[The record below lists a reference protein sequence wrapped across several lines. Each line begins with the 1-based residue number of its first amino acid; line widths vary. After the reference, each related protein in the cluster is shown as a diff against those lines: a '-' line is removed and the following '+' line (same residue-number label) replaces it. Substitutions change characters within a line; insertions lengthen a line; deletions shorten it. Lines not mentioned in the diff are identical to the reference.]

1 MRIEGRK
8 HGFLIGSGRTI
19 KHCAR
24 VGKVDIN
31 SLPNQHGLDNLMQEA
46 LTEVFVSQNPDT
58 FKLKNGKAVP
68 LVSEEESRDIE
79 NQFREFEKNERK
91 MSRKRQVQAK
101 REQAAKLEENIEQII
116 EKEVDY
122 SNRSTI
128 DQIIAKADKNLENK
142 LRRKVVVA

>member
-19 KHCAR
+19 KHCKR

-31 SLPNQHGLDNLMQEA
+31 SLPNQHKLDNLMQEA

-68 LVSEEESRDIE
+68 MISKEEARDME
-79 NQFREFEKNERK
+79 NEFREFEKNERK
-91 MSRKRQVQAK
+91 MSRKRQV
-101 REQAAKLEENIEQII
+101 
-116 EKEVDY
+116 
-122 SNRSTI
+122 
-128 DQIIAKADKNLENK
+128 
-142 LRRKVVVA
+142 